1 MDMTTEAKHPP
12 DCPWHQDW
20 HKCNCGLFD
29 FISYWEPTP
38 SGQFIKNEKHQFSK
52 EEAINKQIDYAWKY
66 HQYRYETQEEALQ
79 DFIAVNWAI
88 ENRHKI

>member
-1 MDMTTEAKHPP
+1 MDMITEAKHPP

-20 HKCNCGLFD
+20 HKCNCDLF
-29 FISYWEPTP
+29 SYVSYMEPTP
-38 SGQFIKNEKHQFSK
+38 SGEFIKLGFSK

-66 HQYRYETQEEALQ
+66 HQYRYENQEEAFA
-79 DFIAVNWAI
+79 DFVAVNWAI